1 MRLSLLPALVL
12 LLNCAEETEG
22 RNPGECSDGA
32 DNDGDGY
39 YDCNDLDC
47 MLAPD
52 CEGEGDTDTDTD
64 TDSDTDTDTDAD
76 VDAIAGY
83 LKSYEVAYTL
93 NWDFDDAFEALLEQ
107 YGLADCTNTYAG
119 SGTQMG
125 ADGDRVSFEGTWNLI
140 STDCAPE
147 LADPQIVWFDKN
159 QGKSYSSFYFAG
171 NINTLDVWIQHRDE
185 NDVTPLSSPNQNGQ
199 WYITAMNT
207 AFDTSTLKAAHAES
221 EETAVSGVPTTL
233 NHTVSFTF
241 STEP

>member
-1 MRLSLLPALVL
+1 MRLLLLPALAL
-12 LLNCAEETEG
+12 LLNCTEETEG

-52 CEGEGDTDTDTD
+52 CEGDADTDTD
-64 TDSDTDTDTDAD
+64 TDSDTDTDTDTDTD
-76 VDAIAGY
+76 VDAIAGH

-93 NWDFDDAFEALLEQ
+93 NWDFDDQFEVLLEQ
-107 YGLADCTNTYAG
+107 YGLGDCTNTYSG
-119 SGTQMG
+119 SGTQID
-125 ADGDRVSFEGTWNLI
+125 AAGDRVSFEGAWTLV

-159 QGKSYSSFYFAG
+159 GGKSFSSFHFAG
-171 NINTLDVWIQHRDE
+171 RIDLLDVWIQHRDE
-185 NDVTPLSSPNQNGQ
+185 NDVMPLSSPNQNGQ
-199 WYITAMNT
+199 WYITAMNAPFDVGQLT
-207 AFDTSTLKAAHAES
+207 ATHSES

-233 NHTVSFTF
+233 NHSASFTF
-241 STEP
+241 STDP